1 MGNVEIKGNLVDVIN
16 EDIYKAVITLSD
28 GVIVSIER
36 DDSLPD
42 GMDYIM
48 QGLIDAHVHIES
60 SMLTPAEFR
69 E

>member
-1 MGNVEIKGNLVDVIN
+1 MGNVRIEGNLVDVIN

-48 QGLIDAHVHIES
+48 
-60 SMLTPAEFR
+60 
-69 E
+69 